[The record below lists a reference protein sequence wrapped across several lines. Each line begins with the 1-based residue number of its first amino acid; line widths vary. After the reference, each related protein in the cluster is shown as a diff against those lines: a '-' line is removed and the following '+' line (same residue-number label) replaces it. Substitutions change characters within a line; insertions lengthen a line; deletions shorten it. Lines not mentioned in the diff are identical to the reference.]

1 VPDVVLP
8 VLNESQAIRWVLSH
22 IPPGYDPI
30 VVDNGSSDGSAALAR
45 TLGARVVHEP
55 RRGFGAACFTG
66 LLAATSDVVC
76 FMDCDGSL
84 DPRQLPL
91 VAEPVIVG
99 DADLALGSRRA
110 GPGAWPLHARVANR
124 WLAARVSREAHVRLT
139 DLGPMRSARREALLS
154 LGIEDRRSGWPL
166 EMVLKAIQAGWT
178 IQEVPVEY
186 LARAGRSKVTGT
198 VRGSVRAVGD
208 MAAVLRRVEVGR

>member
-91 VAEPVIVG
+91 VAEPVIAG